1 MNRRHSAADRAG
13 SAGRDEGP
21 KILDI
26 PIGLHTTGT
35 RRETDSTTVTSTGP

>member
-13 SAGRDEGP
+13 SAVRYEGS

-26 PIGLHTTGT
+26 PIGLHATGT
-35 RRETDSTTVTSTGP
+35 RRETDSTTGTSTGP